1 MAGDGKISPTTPATP
16 TKNSSESGA
25 NLRTFRK
32 LALRAAGSNGS
43 VPDRWGKRPARATH
57 THATIST
64 TGSSVMMATTTSV
77 RSCERSNAATL
88 PNTRVTKRRLHA
100 AKTLNLVLLD
110 EKATHAKKA
119 KATELS
125 APRTRAWC

>member
-1 MAGDGKISPTTPATP
+1 MAGDGKTSPTTLATP
-16 TKNSSESGA
+16 TKNKSANGA
-25 NLRTFRK
+25 DLRSVRN

-43 VPDRWGKRPARATH
+43 VPDRWGNRPARATH

-64 TGSSVMMATTTSV
+64 TGSSVMMATATSV
-77 RSCERSNAATL
+77 RSWERSKAATA
-88 PNTRVTKRRLHA
+88 PNTRVAKRRLHA

-110 EKATHAKKA
+110 EKATHVKKA
-119 KATELS
+119 KATKLS